1 MDHWDYGRIH
11 IDGIDKVHVLLY
23 LSPSVPPFPLQLL
36 VCLAILLF
44 TSAQLSGTC
53 QCKTPERADFV
64 LLNDVAQAFLRKIQV
79 RCTHILYFLDF
90 LPLCQL
96 IFAD

>member
-1 MDHWDYGRIH
+1 M
-11 IDGIDKVHVLLY
+11 DGIDKVRVFLLY
-23 LSPSVPPFPLQLL
+23 PSPSVYPFPLLLL
-36 VCLAILLF
+36 VCLAIPLF

-64 LLNDVAQAFLRKIQV
+64 LLNDMAQAFLRKIQV
-79 RCTHILYFLDF
+79 HHTHILYFLDF
-90 LPLCQL
+90 LPLFQL